1 MVGDKKLLDVDAL
14 LRIAR
19 IGPPKARGDGA
30 IAFNVARPQPE
41 ENKDLNELWI
51 VWPDG
56 SRTYYTGE
64 GDAAPAWG
72 PEGALA
78 FISRR
83 GAGEKEKGVGVF
95 IVGRGGDPRRAAWF
109 RHGVWR
115 LEWMG
120 DRLVVGSWRPEEKL
134 YDPDGD
140 YVATRRLP
148 LWFNGQGLVAGRTRQ
163 AYLLDPDSGRVEEAT
178 REPLGI
184 TGYTVCGDSI
194 VYTVPLDW
202 RDPTLHALRRVVPG
216 GEPETILEGYSI
228 SRLRCI
234 RGTLYFTGH
243 RKEIGIA
250 SHDKLYRVAG
260 NGAECL
266 TCGVL
271 DRNIWSLEEGPG
283 GAPLI
288 VYADHGLGVPAL
300 LRDGRVEPLPA
311 APLSVYYATYGGGR
325 YYLLA
330 ASPRAPTDIYTLP
343 EAGGEPRRLT
353 RFNAW
358 IEEEYRLAAPR
369 KVTVEAAG
377 DVVEGWVLLPPE
389 GAPSHG
395 ERRPLILFIHGGP
408 KGMYGPVFHGEH
420 QLFAAQGFIVAA
432 NPRGSDGYEEE
443 FADIRG
449 RYGEVDYEQL
459 MAFLDRVVR
468 EYPVDTGRMVVTG
481 ISYGGYMTNVVV
493 TKTKRFAAAVPENG
507 IADWI
512 ADYWA
517 ADIGYWFD
525 PDQIGGTPLDNLE
538 EYVRRS
544 PAFHAANVETPVLT
558 IHSLEDYRCFIDQA
572 LAMHTAL
579 STLGKDSTLLVF
591 TRGDHGHSVRAPPRH
606 RKKRLDYKLS
616 WIREKLG
623 LDDKA

>member
-1 MVGDKKLLDVDAL
+1 VAGKKLLDVDAL

-19 IGPPKARGDGA
+19 VGRPVASSTGA
-30 IAFNVARPQPE
+30 VAFNVTRPIPE
-41 ENKDLNELWI
+41 ENKDQVELWV

-64 GDAAPAWG
+64 GDAAPAWSPG
-72 PEGALA
+72 GQLA

-95 IVGRGGDPRRAAWF
+95 VVGRGGDPRRVAWF

-115 LEWMG
+115 LEWLG
-120 DRLVVGSWRPEEKL
+120 EGLLAVGSWEPEKGM

-163 AYLLDPDSGRVEEAT
+163 IYTLDPDSGRLARLT
-178 REPLGI
+178 SEPYGVSS
-184 TGYTVCGDSI
+184 YTACAGRLF
-194 VYTVPLDW
+194 YTVPLDW
-202 RDPTLHALRRVVPG
+202 RDPTVHALRMVAPG
-216 GEPETILEGYSI
+216 GEPETLLEGYSI
-228 SRLRCI
+228 GGLACVG
-234 RGTLYFTGH
+234 GTLYMRAH
-243 RKEIGIA
+243 RREIGIA
-250 SHDKLYRVAG
+250 SHDKLYRVVDG
-260 NGAECL
+260 EAECL

-271 DRNIWSLEEGPG
+271 DRNIWVVEEGPG
-283 GAPLI
+283 ARPLI
-288 VYADHGLGVPAL
+288 VYADHGVGVPAL
-300 LRDGRVEPLPA
+300 VLDGRIEGLGVEG
-311 APLSVYYATYGGGR
+311 LSVHYASHGAGR
-325 YYLLA
+325 IYLLA
-330 ASPRAPTDIYTLP
+330 STATSPPDIYVLHGEGP
-343 EAGGEPRRLT
+343 ERLT

-358 IEEEYRLAAPR
+358 VEEEYRLAVPKR
-369 KVTVEAAG
+369 LVVEAAG
-377 DVVEGWVLLPPE
+377 DVVEGWVLEPPE
-389 GAPSHG
+389 GAPVYG
-395 ERRPLILFIHGGP
+395 EKRPLALYIHGGP
-408 KGMYGPVFHGEH
+408 KGMYGPVFHPEH
-420 QLFAAQGFIVAA
+420 QLMAAQGFIVAYA

-459 MAFLDRVVR
+459 MAFLDRVVE
-468 EYPVDTGRMVVTG
+468 EYPVDTGRMLVTG

-493 TKTKRFAAAVPENG
+493 TKTGRFAAAVPENG

-606 RKKRLDYKLS
+606 RRKRLEYKLS

-623 LDDKA
+623 LDAKT